1 MNLTRPSSWAGNR
14 HGMAATLLIVVVL
27 VLLAALTFVNA
38 NTVRRARR
46 ETELLDAR
54 QQRQWRQ
61 RGMEAAAPVVPN
73 RDSATTDTPRA
84 NPAP

>member
-1 MNLTRPSSWAGNR
+1 MNLTRPSSWTGNR
-14 HGMAATLLIVVVL
+14 DGMAATLLIL
-27 VLLAALTFVNA
+27 VILALLAALTFVNT

-61 RGMEAAAPVVPN
+61 RGMEVVTPTPPHAPV
-73 RDSATTDTPRA
+73 TTA
-84 NPAP
+84 GPAAVEAP